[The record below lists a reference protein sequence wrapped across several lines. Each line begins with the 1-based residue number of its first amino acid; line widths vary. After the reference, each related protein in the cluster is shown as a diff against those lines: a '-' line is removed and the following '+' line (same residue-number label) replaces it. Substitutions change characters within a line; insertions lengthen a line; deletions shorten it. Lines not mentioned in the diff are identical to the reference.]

1 MPSMKSNPTN
11 GSEKRD
17 RPSDYEKRD
26 VLATFDTPS
35 LASHSPLGRSR
46 FPLPNLFGLI
56 LAGGQSRRMGTD
68 KGEIIYHKKPQREHL
83 ADLLQPFCEQVFISC
98 RKEQNISSDYPL
110 IFDEYEIESPINALL
125 SAFLKKKNANWFV
138 LACDLPL
145 MDSKGIFDLIQNRN
159 ISSIATAYQHP
170 LTLQIEPLIA
180 IWEAKS
186 YPILKS
192 YFEKGFKS
200 PWRVLKENEVHLV
213 APYHSD
219 ILLNANFPSDKPF
232 L

>member
-1 MPSMKSNPTN
+1 MKSNSTN

-17 RPSDYEKRD
+17 RPLDYEKRD

-35 LASHSPLGRSR
+35 LASRSPLERSR

-68 KGEIIYHKKPQREHL
+68 KGQITYHKKPQREHL

-98 RKEQNISSDYPL
+98 RKEQNISSNYPL
-110 IFDEYEIESPINALL
+110 IFDQYDTEGPMNALL
-125 SAFLKKKNANWFV
+125 SAFLQNPTANWFI

-145 MDSKGIFDLIQNRN
+145 MDTQGIADLIQNRN
-159 ISSIATAYQHP
+159 ISTIATAYQHP
-170 LTLQIEPLIA
+170 STLQIEPLIA

-213 APYHSD
+213 APYNSD
-219 ILLNANFPSDKPF
+219 ILLNVNSPSDKPF
-232 L
+232 PTE